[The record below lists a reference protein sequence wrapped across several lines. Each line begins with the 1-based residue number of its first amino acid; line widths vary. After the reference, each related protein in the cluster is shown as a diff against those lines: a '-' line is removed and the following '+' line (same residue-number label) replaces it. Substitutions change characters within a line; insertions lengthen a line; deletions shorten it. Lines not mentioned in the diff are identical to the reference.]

1 MVSENQG
8 LMLWW
13 EEGVCCSVRWMHP
26 RPTCSSSHWIST
38 GFPYS
43 QKEKQYTFFFSSLL
57 PQGRIKAVPLMYT
70 KIRNIFAM
78 LLSHL
83 QRHFF
88 RLLQPLS
95 NLLICTSY
103 FHLDLA
109 EDQGFGGCQ
118 MKKKKKKKREKRV
131 EERGERIPVCVPSK
145 GKAAALW
152 DQPLLNAGG
161 FVLQTALIGA
171 KLHSLSCGWN
181 HLYEAN
187 HRYFLNRFLL
197 TFHILMGCA
206 IFAVNHL
213 PENQKLVLK
222 LTLSRKTKIWLD

>member
-1 MVSENQG
+1 MVSEDQG

-13 EEGVCCSVRWMHP
+13 EEGVCCSVGWMHP

-43 QKEKQYTFFFSSLL
+43 QKERQYTFFFSSLL
-57 PQGRIKAVPLMYT
+57 PQGKIKAVPLMYT
-70 KIRNIFAM
+70 KMRNIFAM

-118 MKKKKKKKREKRV
+118 VKKKKEEK
-131 EERGERIPVCVPSK
+131 K
-145 GKAAALW
+145 GKTGRRKGREDPCLC
-152 DQPLLNAGG
+152 
-161 FVLQTALIGA
+161 A
-171 KLHSLSCGWN
+171 KQGKDSSIVRSASAQC
-181 HLYEAN
+181 
-187 HRYFLNRFLL
+187 
-197 TFHILMGCA
+197 
-206 IFAVNHL
+206 
-213 PENQKLVLK
+213 
-222 LTLSRKTKIWLD
+222 